1 MESRLPK
8 PSGLKRPI
16 SVVKNILPMD
26 RIKTNSNLL
35 AFSSHHNSSFNSVPL
50 SRDIANLPS
59 FHGKGRPLSPNLPK
73 VPENRAKL
81 RRSRSVCDLR
91 PNTKNVQSSKPIS
104 IPTKASLRLPLTLNG
119 FSTSTTNNSATE
131 STFKFN
137 QKAKMRRS
145 RSACD
150 LRMNVVRAPKR
161 QESTHAPIP
170 TKMARMN
177 TTTSNIGT
185 RTVVPPIRNNK
196 PTAANTSGT
205 AKSNTSAMSS
215 KGKKVPTTSASAS
228 ASSSSS
234 SSSTAG
240 AGKTTNKR
248 IPPYDFKAR
257 FNDLLEKY
265 KVLKDKYDQ
274 MRENLSSLENIPE
287 QFEEAQS
294 QLFAVR
300 EELKNAN
307 TEVECLKRQTN
318 SQNIKITS
326 ITNCLETTKEDFEK
340 LKEDFEKLFT
350 NHTVIEKEAI
360 QLRSQTSLLTTENS
374 KLLEELT
381 SCKNLLF
388 QANIERKE
396 LHNVIMDLRGNIRVF
411 CRVRPPLEYEQDRPL
426 CGWNYLDETSL
437 EIHNLEMQAS
447 GAKNKVASHVFS
459 FDHVFHSQS
468 TQEDVFG
475 MVSPLIQS
483 ALDGYNICIF
493 AYGQTGS
500 GKTYTMDGVPTNV
513 GVIPRTV
520 DLLFESVK
528 NYKQIGWEYE
538 IKVTFLEIYNE
549 VLYDLL
555 SNEQKDMEIRMS
567 KNNKSDIYVTN
578 ITEEHVSSANRL
590 RHLMDVAKMNRATA
604 ATVGNDRSSRS
615 HAVTKIELI
624 GTHAVKNEVSI
635 GSINLVD
642 LAGSESPKT
651 SIRMNET
658 KNINRS
664 LSELT
669 NVILA
674 LLQKQDHIPYRNS
687 KLTHLLMPSLGGN
700 SKTLMFINVAPFQDC
715 FVESVKSL
723 RFAATVNSCKMAKAK
738 RNKFLNTSASFG

>member
-16 SVVKNILPMD
+16 PVAKNILPMD
-26 RIKTNSNLL
+26 RIKTNSN
-35 AFSSHHNSSFNSVPL
+35 HNSSFNSVPL

-59 FHGKGRPLSPNLPK
+59 FHVKGRAFSPNLPK

-91 PNTKNVQSSKPIS
+91 PNTQNAQSSKPVS

-119 FSTSTTNNSATE
+119 FSTSTTSNSSSTE

-161 QESTHAPIP
+161 QESTQAPIP
-170 TKMARMN
+170 SKMARMN
-177 TTTSNIGT
+177 TTTSHIGA
-185 RTVVPPIRNNK
+185 RTVVPSMRNK

-205 AKSNTSAMSS
+205 AKSNTTSMSS
-215 KGKKVPTTSASAS
+215 KAKNVSTTSSV
-228 ASSSSS
+228 SSSS

-274 MRENLSSLENIPE
+274 MRENFSVLENLPE
-287 QFEEAQS
+287 QIEESQS

-300 EELKNAN
+300 EELKNAH
-307 TEVECLKRQTN
+307 TELECWKRQSN
-318 SQNIKITS
+318 SQSIKITS
-326 ITNCLETTKEDFEK
+326 ITNLLESTKEDFEK
-340 LKEDFEKLFT
+340 MKEDYEKLLSK
-350 NHTVIEKEAI
+350 HTVLEAEAI
-360 QLRSQTSLLTTENS
+360 QLRSKTSQLTAENS
-374 KLLEELT
+374 KLLEE
-381 SCKNLLF
+381 KQAGDNLIF
-388 QANIERKE
+388 QFNIERKE
-396 LHNVIMDLRGNIRVF
+396 LHNLIMDIRGNIRVF
-411 CRVRPPLEYEQDRPL
+411 CRVRPPLEYEQDRLL

-447 GAKNKVASHVFS
+447 GAKNKVASHAFS
-459 FDHVFHSQS
+459 FDHVFHSRS
-468 TQEDVFG
+468 TQEDVFE

-528 NYKQIGWEYE
+528 NYKKIGWEYE

-578 ITEEHVSSANRL
+578 ITEERVSCASRL
-590 RHLMDVAKMNRATA
+590 RQLMDIAKMNRATA
-604 ATVGNDRSSRS
+604 ATLGNDRSSRS

-624 GTHAVKNEVSI
+624 GSHAAKNEIQI

-674 LLQKQDHIPYRNS
+674 LIQKQDHIPYRNS

>member
-8 PSGLKRPI
+8 PSGLKRPAP
-16 SVVKNILPMD
+16 VTKNILPMD
-26 RIKTNSNLL
+26 RIKSNASLLKISNNNSM
-35 AFSSHHNSSFNSVPL
+35 NSVPL

-59 FHGKGRPLSPNLPK
+59 FNLKGRPLSPNLPRA
-73 VPENRAKL
+73 PENRAKL

-91 PNTKNVQSSKPIS
+91 PNNNIRGGSKPVN

-119 FSTSTTNNSATE
+119 FSTSTT
-131 STFKFN
+131 STINENAFKFN

-150 LRMNVVRAPKR
+150 LRMNEVRAPKR
-161 QESTHAPIP
+161 QEPTHAPIP
-170 TKMARMN
+170 SKMARMHTATN
-177 TTTSNIGT
+177 MAH
-185 RTVVPPIRNNK
+185 RTVVPSMRHK
-196 PTAANTSGT
+196 PTVAPNASIKSNNTS
-205 AKSNTSAMSS
+205 SAMSKS
-215 KGKKVPTTSASAS
+215 KNISN
-228 ASSSSS
+228 SSSSS
-234 SSSTAG
+234 SSAGTA
-240 AGKTTNKR
+240 AKTTTTNKR

-257 FNDLLEKY
+257 YNDLLEKH
-265 KVLKDKYDQ
+265 KALKEKYDE
-274 MRENLSSLENIPE
+274 MRDNLSSLENLPE
-287 QFEEAQS
+287 QFEESQS

-300 EELKNAN
+300 EELKNAQ

-318 SQNIKITS
+318 SQSIKITS
-326 ITNCLETTKEDFEK
+326 ITNCLESTKEDLEK

-350 NHTVIEKEAI
+350 NHSIIEKEAI
-360 QLRSQTSLLTTENS
+360 HLRSQTSVLTDENS
-374 KLLEELT
+374 KLIEELT
-381 SCKNLLF
+381 ACKNQLF
-388 QANIERKE
+388 QANMERKE
-396 LHNVIMDLRGNIRVF
+396 LHNAVMDLRGNIRVF
-411 CRVRPPLEYEQDRPL
+411 CRVRPPLDYEEDRLL

-447 GAKNKVASHVFS
+447 GAKNKVSSHAFS
-459 FDHVFHSQS
+459 FDHVFHSRS
-468 TQEDVFG
+468 TQEDVFE

-500 GKTYTMDGVPTNV
+500 GKTYTMDGIPSNV

-528 NYKQIGWEYE
+528 NYKNLGWEYE

-578 ITEEHVSSANRL
+578 ITEETVNSASRL
-590 RHLMDVAKMNRATA
+590 RQLMDVAKMNRATA

-624 GTHAVKNEVSI
+624 GSHAEKNEISV

-723 RFAATVNSCKMAKAK
+723 RFAATVNSCKMSKAK
-738 RNKFLNTSASFG
+738 KNKFLNTSASFG